1 MHLVLRKPERSF
13 HRSGERCTDKSS
25 AVVPATLMPRQRF
38 YAHFLQLVGKTKPMQ
53 NSRGVRTN
61 CDPGAYLTDRP
72 GLFIDMHIHACTQ
85 K

>member
-1 MHLVLRKPERSF
+1 
-13 HRSGERCTDKSS
+13 
-25 AVVPATLMPRQRF
+25 MPRQRF